1 MPAER
6 PHRGGILIII
16 EENLRYWNPKQN
28 PNPPGKDYPISNQR
42 NMALEH
48 NRPCNPEEQRIHDL
62 AESAY
67 TKALSEYQYPSL
79 PDPDLIFDYS
89 KEKGFFINNQTWQV
103 TLNLANTPDIHL
115 NQEITDYFFMLSF
128 HEIGHYCYCPF
139 DGITDMKLMAA
150 AIEGGVF
157 KFYAPIVVNIFSDLL
172 IDYRS
177 HQKYP
182 QLMEW
187 ELNKNVE
194 KMRNEKPNGNVSNL
208 WKFLVRC
215 YEVMWNFHLNPS
227 IEAAE
232 VESQVKRVTRII
244 VERCE

>member
-1 MPAER
+1 
-6 PHRGGILIII
+6 
-16 EENLRYWNPKQN
+16 
-28 PNPPGKDYPISNQR
+28 
-42 NMALEH
+42 MALEH
-48 NRPCNPEEQRIHDL
+48 NCPCNPEEQRIHDL

-172 IDYRS
+172 INYRS

-182 QLMEW
+182 QTHGMGIEQRCRKNAERRNLMA
-187 ELNKNVE
+187 
-194 KMRNEKPNGNVSNL
+194 MSAIYGNFWSV
-208 WKFLVRC
+208 
-215 YEVMWNFHLNPS
+215 VMKSCGTF
-227 IEAAE
+227 
-232 VESQVKRVTRII
+232 T
-244 VERCE
+244 